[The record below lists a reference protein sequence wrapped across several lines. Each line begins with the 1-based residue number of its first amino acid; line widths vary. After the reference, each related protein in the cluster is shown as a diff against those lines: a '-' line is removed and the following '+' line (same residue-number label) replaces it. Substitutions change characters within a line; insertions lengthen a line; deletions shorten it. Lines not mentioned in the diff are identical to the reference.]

1 MPRQVLFVNSPLAR
15 AAVVAVL
22 MWGLLAGS
30 LVVAWA
36 VTGAPLLPPGLAPR
50 VTHTLGGAT
59 LALPERWALEG
70 ERAAGPGV
78 PALKEFVNR
87 TSPGERLRAAYF
99 TTSEPADAEQLLG
112 RLVLPQL
119 VAGRVLLVSP
129 GDPPWRRVA
138 SDDPTGRT
146 LELVF
151 STRRA
156 AAVATA
162 PQLHAVRLVS
172 PDRRRFWVY
181 QLTEQVARERW
192 SRDREVVQMRR
203 LRDLLADVAYPD
215 AG

>member
-30 LVVAWA
+30 LLVARA
-36 VTGAPLLPPGLAPR
+36 VTGAPLLPPGMAPR
-50 VTHTLGGAT
+50 VEHGLGGVT
-59 LALPERWALEG
+59 LPLPERWVLEA
-70 ERAAGPGV
+70 ERPAAPGV
-78 PALKEFVNR
+78 PGLKEFVNR

-99 TTSEPADAEQLLG
+99 ATPEPTDAEQLLG
-112 RLVLPQL
+112 ELVLPQL
-119 VAGRVLLVSP
+119 VAGRVVLVSP
-129 GDPPWRRVA
+129 GDPPWRRVE

-146 LELVF
+146 LDLVF

-192 SRDREVVQMRR
+192 SRPREVLQVRR
-203 LRDLLADVAYPD
+203 LRELLADVTYPD